1 MSPRPPRR
9 ILLVEPSA
17 QQRLLS
23 SALLEGAGLEVLTA
37 ADGPEGLSL
46 ALSCH
51 PDMILTELILSGFS
65 GLELIRRCRLRLRD
79 IPIWAVTLASGQS
92 AVRSALAAGANFVF
106 LKPVDWSE
114 LLCRLSCPL
123 REPPPAP
130 LCALLERL
138 GLSPGKAGFFLTAR
152 CAQLLSGDPHLLLK
166 QAYLQISTEEKLSPA
181 AVARSVER
189 SVHFLRASPTLPSSI
204 PRESSGKDFLI
215 SLAQAATFPL

>member
-1 MSPRPPRR
+1 MSPRLPRR

-17 QQRLLS
+17 QQRMLS
-23 SALLEGAGLEVLTA
+23 SALLEGAGLEVITA

-46 ALSCH
+46 AMSRH

-65 GLELIRRCRLRLRD
+65 GLELIRRCRLRLGD
-79 IPIWAVTLASGQS
+79 LPIWAVTLASGRSAVQS
-92 AVRSALAAGANFVF
+92 ALTAGANFVF

-130 LCALLERL
+130 LCALLEQL
-138 GLSPGKAGFFLTAR
+138 GLSPGKTGFFLTAR
-152 CAQLLSGDPHLLLK
+152 CAQILSGDPRLLLK
-166 QAYLQISTEEKLSPA
+166 QAYLQISAEEKLSPS

-189 SVHFLRASPTLPSSI
+189 SVHLLRASPALPPHI
-204 PRESSGKDFLI
+204 PREAPGKDFLI
-215 SLAQAATFPL
+215 SLARAATFPL